1 MQALIFLSS
10 LRAPLL
16 AKAVTFHDVRFS
28 DVDKNRFQCCLVHG
42 FHLIRLVPKRFREVQ
57 ISLREGF

>member
-28 DVDKNRFQCCLVHG
+28 NVDKNWFQCCLVHG
-42 FHLIRLVPKRFREVQ
+42 VHLIQLVPKIFRKVQ
-57 ISLREGF
+57 ISRREGF